1 MANSFR
7 DTFLLFQ
14 ARIKKD
20 PEAFGKLYDAY
31 VNRIYRFIYFKVPS
45 REEAE
50 DIGTETFIRLW
61 KYIQDGKP
69 VAHVGALLYQI
80 ARNLVTD
87 FYRLKPERLTALGE
101 ETAIGAADEERRSA
115 EPSARD
121 ARLDALGEL
130 TAIERALRHL
140 KDEYREVIIMRYLDE
155 LSPKEI
161 STIIGK
167 SPGATRVLIHRALE
181 SLRSVMGE
189 RRT

>member
-1 MANSFR
+1 MSNSFR

-14 ARIKKD
+14 ARIQKD

-50 DIGTETFIRLW
+50 DISTETFIRLW

-101 ETAIGAADEERRSA
+101 ETWGEAAEDRRGA
-115 EPSARD
+115 EPTARD

-161 STIIGK
+161 STILGK
-167 SPGATRVLIHRALE
+167 SPGTTRVLIHRALE